1 MRILLYCYY
10 FIELIQEKG
19 NSYLD
24 RSANGLGLVSSVVV
38 FLSVASLWQIGLFF
52 DVDIWLRTNWP
63 KVEYGR
69 SLGNPFLI
77 AIIFVSI
84 IVWPLLKWYFGA
96 EKTQRKME
104 QYFKHNKLSVELHGK
119 ISCGVLLLLACSS
132 FLLFSSFLRQEQLY
146 FVFLIFGFEI
156 WLRYEFRD

>member
-1 MRILLYCYY
+1 MKILLYCYY

-19 NSYLD
+19 NSFLK
-24 RSANGLGLVSSVVV
+24 RSVDGLGLVSFVVV
-38 FLSVASLWQIGLFF
+38 FFSVGCLWHIGLFF
-52 DVDIWLRTNWP
+52 DVDIWLRTYWP
-63 KVEYGR
+63 KVENGR

-77 AIIFVSI
+77 AGIFVSI
-84 IVWPLLKWYFGA
+84 IEWPLLKWYFGA

-104 QYFKHNKLSVELHGK
+104 QYFKHNRLSVELHGK

-132 FLLFSSFLRQEQLY
+132 ITLFSSFLRQEQLY